1 MEISNRD
8 WVQLSAYLDDALNR
22 REKIQLEKRMKLNP
36 DLQTALEDLKIT
48 KIILSKTP
56 RIPVPRNFTLS
67 PAQIGIK
74 TRQPVHTRYRLA
86 AALMSFV
93 FIGVLIL
100 DFGGIILGGGFA
112 PAMAP
117 KSQEVMFD
125 AAAES
130 AVDEME
136 EPALLAAEVEN
147 DRAVE
152 GELVEEVSAPT
163 EAADTEVEVMAE
175 AAESAA
181 RTEESSVEE
190 ESAPAEEAETVE
202 DTAPAVGAESPG
214 EEKTT
219 SGEETAEGDTLA
231 EGYDDQAQANQ
242 AVPSPTVGGLPLTTQ
257 AVTYSDEPSQREFQ
271 REPISTLRILEII
284 FGLGIIGFGA
294 AAWVLKRRDSK

>member
-219 SGEETAEGDTLA
+219 SGEETTEGDTLA

-257 AVTYSDEPSQREFQ
+257 AVTYADEPSQREFQ

>member
-1 MEISNRD
+1 MKILNRD
-8 WVQLSAYLDDALNR
+8 WVQLSAYLDDELSR
-22 REKIQLEKRMKLNP
+22 RDKIQFEKRMKANP
-36 DLQTALEDLKIT
+36 DLQAALEELKIT
-48 KIILSKTP
+48 KQILSKTP
-56 RIPVPRNFTLS
+56 RILVPRNFMLS

-74 TRQPVHTRYRLA
+74 IRQPVYTRYRLV

-100 DFGGIILGGGFA
+100 DFGGIFLGGGFS

-136 EPALLAAEVEN
+136 EPALLAAEAEN

-152 GELVEEVSAPT
+152 GELAEEVSALA
-163 EAADTEVEVMAE
+163 EAADAEVEVKEE
-175 AAESAA
+175 AAVSAA
-181 RTEESSVEE
+181 RTEEALVEE
-190 ESAPAEEAETVE
+190 ESVPVEEAE
-202 DTAPAVGAESPG
+202 TAPAVGAESPG
-214 EEKTT
+214 EAKTT
-219 SGEETAEGDTLA
+219 SEEETAEGDTLA
-231 EGYDDQAQANQ
+231 EQHDDQAQANQ
-242 AVPSPTVGGLPLTTQ
+242 AEPSPTVGGLPLTTQ
-257 AVTYSDEPSQREFQ
+257 AVTYSDEPSQWEIQ

>member
-1 MEISNRD
+1 MEISNRE

-22 REKIQLEKRMKLNP
+22 REKIQLEKRMNLNP
-36 DLQTALEDLKIT
+36 DLQTALEELKIT
-48 KIILSKTP
+48 KQILSKTP

-67 PAQIGIK
+67 PAQMGIK

-136 EPALLAAEVEN
+136 EPALLAADVEN

-152 GELVEEVSAPT
+152 GELVEEVSVPA
-163 EAADTEVEVMAE
+163 EAADAEVEVMEE

-181 RTEESSVEE
+181 RTEDASVEE

-202 DTAPAVGAESPG
+202 ETAPAVGAESPG
-214 EEKTT
+214 EEKTANVD
-219 SGEETAEGDTLA
+219 ETAEGDTLA

-257 AVTYSDEPSQREFQ
+257 AVTYADEPSQREFQ

-294 AAWVLKRRDSK
+294 AAWVLKLRDSK